1 MPIIEC
7 LLTVCGGKMMQKDLK
22 MSHKSDCNKRY
33 IERNS
38 SRKEKRRW
46 KKDNRRQRNL
56 NKDNIYGD
64 REKEKVR

>member
-1 MPIIEC
+1 
-7 LLTVCGGKMMQKDLK
+7 

-46 KKDNRRQRNL
+46 KKENRRQRNL
-56 NKDNIYGD
+56 NKDNIYRD